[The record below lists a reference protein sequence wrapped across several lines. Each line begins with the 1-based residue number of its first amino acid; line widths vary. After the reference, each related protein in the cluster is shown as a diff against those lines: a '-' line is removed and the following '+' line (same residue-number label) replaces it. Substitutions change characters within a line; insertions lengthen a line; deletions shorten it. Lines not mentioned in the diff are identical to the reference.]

1 MTDWIEEKKRSEV
14 DREDCMRVERCVDE
28 GGRVRIIQII
38 LSDGAQ

>member
-14 DREDCMRVERCVDE
+14 DREERCVDE